1 MNEKALKKIR
11 LIRLSKEISQD
22 FIAEELGVSQ
32 SHYSKMEKG
41 ERNINLSQ
49 LEKIAK
55 VLNVSIQELFN

>member
-11 LIRLSKEISQD
+11 LIRLSKEISQE

-41 ERNINLSQ
+41 GRNINVSQ

-55 VLNVSIQELFN
+55 VLNVTIQELFN